1 MVTRTGI
8 ESLGTL
14 FATFRNIQNLP
25 NLRQIRAIYKNPFLP
40 FFSNFLYQ

>member
-40 FFSNFLYQ
+40 FFSNFLRQ